1 MPGPLHAP
9 MLLVLLP
16 FRFRDRLSGRWVKA
30 RYVADRSEIA
40 AQMRYDR
47 RWPRLCKNSEQNEV
61 SAMSTSQ
68 NALYSICL
76 GLEGFWYSRKRTE
89 FAFLHSLIWTPPGLP
104 S

>member
-40 AQMRYDR
+40 ARYAVWEIFGELELR
-47 RWPRLCKNSEQNEV
+47 RPSG
-61 SAMSTSQ
+61 A
-68 NALYSICL
+68 ALSP
-76 GLEGFWYSRKRTE
+76 WK
-89 FAFLHSLIWTPPGLP
+89 
-104 S
+104 